1 MLALDV
7 AQLPATDPL
16 MCRLFGFRSAVV
28 SRAHRSL
35 IAANNALAEQARAH
49 PHGWGIGYFHHGD
62 AYVLKSEQ
70 AAAESETF
78 RRAADQVASNA
89 LIAHVRRATVG
100 DVTPLNVHPFRHAR
114 WVFAHNGTL
123 FGFDNLRARMMAE
136 IPSSMA
142 RCILG
147 TTDTEVL
154 FHFLLAYMKRAGID
168 DEGLSAVDA
177 VQLADVLHVAVARV
191 AELARAV
198 GADAPIMN
206 FILTNGRVFVGNRRG
221 RELFFATQKVIC
233 RDSLT
238 CQEPQKPCLL
248 NVRPHE
254 RVNHLIVASE
264 RIGDEDIWEEV
275 PEGCMAV
282 LSEDFRLQIR
292 AA

>member
-1 MLALDV
+1 
-7 AQLPATDPL
+7 

-35 IAANNALAEQARAH
+35 IAANNALAEQAKAH

-62 AYVLKSEQ
+62 AYVLKSDQ

-100 DVTPLNVHPFRHAR
+100 DVTPLNVHPFRHER

-123 FGFDNLRARMMAE
+123 YGFEHLRDAMLAE
-136 IPSSMA
+136 IPPDMA
-142 RCILG
+142 LRILG

-154 FHFLLAYMKRAGID
+154 FHFLLAHMQRAGID
-168 DEGLSAVDA
+168 EEGLSAVDA

-191 AELARAV
+191 VGLAAAAGAEK
-198 GADAPIMN
+198 PIVN
-206 FILTNGRVFVGNRRG
+206 FILTNGRVFVGNRHG
-221 RELFFATQKVIC
+221 RELFFATQKVLC
-233 RDSLT
+233 RDAET
-238 CQEPQKPCLL
+238 CLEPHKPCLL